1 MSREDALTRS
11 VTAVRGLFDAA
22 ACSCALASADGS
34 ALVFVA
40 ADGAGAAQILGV
52 ELPVGRGLAG
62 WAAMSGQPVSITDV
76 GDDDR
81 FARDVAEA
89 THYLP
94 TTILAAPFFDAE
106 GEVLGVLEVLDPAV
120 SITGDWPLA
129 VLGTLAAQLAA
140 VVTATDTAGPDHDL
154 AELGRRVLALVE
166 DRGR

>member
-22 ACSCALASADGS
+22 ACSCALATAEGS
-34 ALVFVA
+34 GLVFVA
-40 ADGAGAAQILGV
+40 ADGAGAEQILGV
-52 ELPVGRGLAG
+52 ELPVGRGLVG
-62 WAAMSGQPVSITDV
+62 WAAMSGQPVSISDV
-76 GDDDR
+76 GSDAR
-81 FARDVAEA
+81 FARDVAETTA
-89 THYLP
+89 YVP
-94 TTILAAPFFDAE
+94 TTILAAPFFDAG

-140 VVTATDTAGPDHDL
+140 VVTATDTSTPDHHL

-166 DRGR
+166 DRDR